1 MPHKHN
7 ADRRHRIG
15 KMKFKVM
22 NWAEYEAGLC
32 RRCSLTVWVTPEALL
47 GWAAPRRKTRGGQP
61 RYSDLAIETTLMLG
75 MVFGLRLR
83 QSEGLLRSVLD
94 MMGLDLSVPDHTTLS
109 RRART
114 WKPSGRSNDRQHV
127 AGGSI
132 HVLVDSTGLKI
143 YGAGQWLE
151 EKHGAKSRRGWRKLH
166 LAVDA
171 DSGEVIAHSLTD
183 QETGDASQLEP
194 LLDQINEEIG
204 QFTADGAYDGYP
216 TYDAVLRHSAG
227 AKVVIPPRS
236 NAVERPSAQSCCQ
249 RDDHIASMQID
260 GRLKWQTSTGYG
272 KRALAETA
280 MGRYKGVIGPR
291 LRARSFLA
299 QQTEAAIGV
308 TILNR
313 MLACGRPKSVRCEV
327 SAEATK

>member
-7 ADRRHRIG
+7 ASRRHRIT
-15 KMKFKVM
+15 KMKFKVT
-22 NWAEYEAGLC
+22 NWQEYEAGL
-32 RRCSLTVWVTPEALL
+32 RRRGSMTLWVTPEALN

-83 QSEGLLRSVLD
+83 QSEGLLSSVLD
-94 MMGLDLSVPDHTTLS
+94 LMGLDLPVCDHTTLS
-109 RRART
+109 RGART
-114 WKPSGRSNDRQHV
+114 WMPSAERRAAADGPL
-127 AGGSI
+127 

-143 YGAGQWLE
+143 YGAGQWRD

-166 LAVDA
+166 LALDA
-171 DSGEVIAHSLTD
+171 DSGEIIAHSLTD

-194 LLDQINEEIG
+194 LLDQIDDEIG
-204 QFTADGAYDGYP
+204 RFTADGAYDGYP
-216 TYDAVLRHSAG
+216 TYDAVLRHSAS

-236 NAVERPSAQSCCQ
+236 SAIKQPNILASCL
-249 RDDHIASMQID
+249 RDDHIASIQID
-260 GRLKWQTSTGYG
+260 GRLKWQDGTGYG
-272 KRALAETA
+272 KRALIETA
-280 MGRYKGVIGPR
+280 MGRYKGIIGPR
-291 LRARSFLA
+291 LRARSFRS

-313 MLACGRPKSVRCEV
+313 MLACGRPKSVRCEA
-327 SAEATK
+327 STAATK

>member
-7 ADRRHRIG
+7 AARRHHIG
-15 KMKFKVM
+15 KMKFKVT
-22 NWAEYEAGLC
+22 NWAEYEAGL
-32 RRCSLTVWVTPEALL
+32 RRRGSLTLWITPEALA

-61 RYSDLAIETTLMLG
+61 LYSDLAIETALMLG
-75 MVFGLRLR
+75 MGFGLRLR
-83 QSEGLLRSVLD
+83 QSEGLLSSVLD
-94 MMGLDLSVPDHTTLS
+94 MMALDLPVPDHTTLS

-114 WKPSGRSNDRQHV
+114 WKPSGRSNDRRP
-127 AGGSI
+127 AESGPA
-132 HVLVDSTGLKI
+132 HVLVDSTGLKV
-143 YGAGQWLE
+143 YGAGQWME
-151 EKHGAKSRRGWRKLH
+151 EKHGAKSRRGWRELH

-171 DSGEVIAHSLTD
+171 DSGEIIGHSLTD

-194 LLDQINEEIG
+194 LLDQIDDEID

-216 TYDAVLRHSAG
+216 TYDAVLRHSPG
-227 AKVVIPPRS
+227 ARVVIPPRS
-236 NAVERPSAQSCCQ
+236 NAVERPNAQASCL

-260 GRLKWQTSTGYG
+260 GRLKWQASTGYG
-272 KRALAETA
+272 KRALVETA

-308 TILNR
+308 AILNR
-313 MLACGRPKSVRCEV
+313 MLACGRPKSVRCQT
-327 SAEATK
+327 SAGATK

>member
-7 ADRRHRIG
+7 AARRHHIG
-15 KMKFKVM
+15 KMKFKVA
-22 NWAEYEAGLC
+22 NWAEYETGL
-32 RRCSLTVWVTPEALL
+32 RRRGSLTLWITPEALE

-61 RYSDLAIETTLMLG
+61 LYSNLAIETTLMLG

-83 QSEGLLRSVLD
+83 QSEGLLSSVLD
-94 MMGLDLSVPDHTTLS
+94 MMGLDLPVPDHTTLS

-114 WKPSGRSNDRQHV
+114 WKSSAGGGDRQRV
-127 AGGSI
+127 AEGPI
-132 HVLVDSTGLKI
+132 HILVDSTGLKV

-151 EKHGAKSRRGWRKLH
+151 EKHGIKSRRSWRKLH

-171 DSGEVIAHSLTD
+171 DSGEIIAHCLTD

-194 LLDQINEEIG
+194 LLDQIDDEIG
-204 QFTADGAYDGYP
+204 QLTADGAYDGDP
-216 TYDAVLRHSAG
+216 SYDAVLRHSPG
-227 AKVVIPPRS
+227 ARVVIPPRS
-236 NAVERPSAQSCCQ
+236 NAVERPNAQASCQ
-249 RDDHIASMQID
+249 RDDHIASIKMD

-280 MGRYKGVIGPR
+280 MGRYKAGIGPR
-291 LRARSFLA
+291 LRARSFGA

-308 TILNR
+308 AILNR
-313 MLACGRPKSVRCEV
+313 MLACGRPKSVRCQA
-327 SAEATK
+327 STGATK

>member
-7 ADRRHRIG
+7 AARRHHIG
-15 KMKFKVM
+15 KMKFKVT
-22 NWAEYEAGLC
+22 NWAEYEAGL
-32 RRCSLTVWVTPEALL
+32 RRRGSLTLWITQEALV
-47 GWAAPRRKTRGGQP
+47 GWAAPRRKTRGGQ
-61 RYSDLAIETTLMLG
+61 RLYSDLAIETTMMLG
-75 MVFGLRLR
+75 MVFGLWLR
-83 QSEGLLRSVLD
+83 QSEGLLSSVLD
-94 MMGLDLSVPDHTTLS
+94 MMGLDLPVPDHTTLS

-114 WKPSGRSNDRQHV
+114 WKTSSGSNDRQQV
-127 AGGSI
+127 TDGPI
-132 HVLVDSTGLKI
+132 HVLVDSTGLKV

-151 EKHGAKSRRGWRKLH
+151 EKHGTKSRRGWRKVH

-171 DSGEVIAHSLTD
+171 DSDEIIAHSLTG
-183 QETGDASQLEP
+183 QETGDTSQPKP
-194 LLDQINEEIG
+194 LLDQIDDEIG

-236 NAVERPSAQSCCQ
+236 NAVEQPNAQASCQ

-260 GRLKWQTSTGYG
+260 GRLKWQASAGYG
-272 KRALAETA
+272 KRALVETT
-280 MGRYKGVIGPR
+280 MGRYKGVIGQR

-308 TILNR
+308 AILNR
-313 MLACGRPKSVRCEV
+313 MLACGRPKSVRCQA
-327 SAEATK
+327 SAGATR